1 MLPENYNTTVVKPVP
16 AQSANQIGPER
27 GRESGREG
35 GKKRSRKDKGGGEKA
50 KLVYTEKKNTA
61 EGAAERNHALH
72 ASRTSGGGG
81 RGGGGASQFSQQR
94 RARVCVQGGEAAA
107 AAAVTTWRG

>member
-35 GKKRSRKDKGGGEKA
+35 GKKRSRKDKKWGVGGGEK
-50 KLVYTEKKNTA
+50 KQN
-61 EGAAERNHALH
+61 
-72 ASRTSGGGG
+72 
-81 RGGGGASQFSQQR
+81 
-94 RARVCVQGGEAAA
+94 
-107 AAAVTTWRG
+107 